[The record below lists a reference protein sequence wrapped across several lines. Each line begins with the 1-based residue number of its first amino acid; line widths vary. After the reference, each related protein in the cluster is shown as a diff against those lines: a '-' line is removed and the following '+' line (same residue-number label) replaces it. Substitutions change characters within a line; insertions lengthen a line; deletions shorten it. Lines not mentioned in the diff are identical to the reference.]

1 MEPDFTRFS
10 SFPILLILLRMA
22 DTDGRMGSEFPLMRL
37 SPSCLLQARDFVLA
51 ERIIQAYT
59 GVTEVIWRNPYFFNN
74 MLIQEI
80 E

>member
-1 MEPDFTRFS
+1 
-10 SFPILLILLRMA
+10 
-22 DTDGRMGSEFPLMRL
+22 MGSEFPLMRL

-51 ERIIQAYT
+51 ERIVQAYR